1 MNFYDHLKANENNLN
16 ELEEK
21 ILRYIISQKELIEK
35 ITVKKIA
42 ERYYVAPNTIVR
54 LSQKLGFRGYMELK
68 NSFLLTLQ
76 QSQSLVEQ
84 TSLDEQIIKTK
95 ELLNDNMIE
104 QIVDKIS
111 TSETIAFFS
120 SGLSKFPC
128 DEMNEKLKIL
138 GKKTEVFNER
148 HVMQYCAKK
157 LTNKDLVFAV
167 SVSGETK
174 VSIEAVTIAKSRG
187 SVIVTLT
194 GLSKNTLSKLADYAI
209 YTMDN
214 KIYYDDMDLTSRIT
228 FYYVFHVIFEKYL
241 YKMQKDLKEH
251 QRSGAQLPGPQYRH
265 HEK

>member
-1 MNFYDHLKANENNLN
+1 MNFYDHLKANENSLN

-35 ITVKKIA
+35 VTVKKIA

-148 HVMQYCAKK
+148 HVMQYCA
-157 LTNKDLVFAV
+157 
-167 SVSGETK
+167 
-174 VSIEAVTIAKSRG
+174 
-187 SVIVTLT
+187 
-194 GLSKNTLSKLADYAI
+194 
-209 YTMDN
+209 
-214 KIYYDDMDLTSRIT
+214 
-228 FYYVFHVIFEKYL
+228 
-241 YKMQKDLKEH
+241 
-251 QRSGAQLPGPQYRH
+251 
-265 HEK
+265 